1 MAGHTLRSALID
13 KDKQACYD
21 IVSSKLVGQSLIGA
35 IHEMILASISVIYDG
50 KLMLHPVCVINS
62 IKNFIGDNRHDPSI
76 SLMRFA
82 IDYLFEFDLR
92 DNDSST
98 LDDIVKNGLGDTV
111 FVGDLEDACQ
121 NSDWEKAEAIMSK
134 TFLASDRSR
143 ATLDTL
149 IELALQNAP
158 THAIFVYH
166 ILRSYQFQESKNEN
180 WAFIKCVFEQISSN
194 GLDNA
199 HASIETS
206 PSDIRENVIQNGD
219 VVYFS
224 AIDNIW
230 NGEYVRSRGYKRE
243 LSYWLSKITLKGSS
257 KIELLD
263 GHFLKD
269 QENLSF
275 TMIAQEIIKKEK
287 TQEEKAQDL
296 VILEAVRSLAKITN
310 NQEILYLGSRYNHL
324 AL

>member
-1 MAGHTLRSALID
+1 MAGQSLRSALID
-13 KDKQACYD
+13 KNKQACYD
-21 IVSSKLVGQSLIGA
+21 IVSSKLVGQSLIGV
-35 IHEMILASISVIYDG
+35 IYEMILASVSVIYNG
-50 KLMLHPVCVINS
+50 KLILHPICVINS
-62 IKNFIGDNRHDPSI
+62 IKNFIGDNRHNPSI
-76 SLMRFA
+76 PLMKFA
-82 IDYLFEFDLR
+82 IDYLFEFEHR
-92 DNDSST
+92 NNDSST

-158 THAIFVYH
+158 THAIFTYH

-206 PSDIRENVIQNGD
+206 PRDIRENVIQNGD
-219 VVYFS
+219 IVYFS
-224 AIDNIW
+224 AINNIW
-230 NGEYVRSRGYKRE
+230 NGEYVRIRGYKRE
-243 LSYWLSKITLKGSS
+243 LSYWLSKITLKRSS
-257 KIELLD
+257 KIEMLYD
-263 GHFLKD
+263 HFLKD

-287 TQEEKAQDL
+287 TQQEKAQDL
-296 VILEAVRSLAKITN
+296 VILEAVRSLSKKTN
-310 NQEILYLGSRYNHL
+310 NQEISYLGSRYNHL